1 MHACW
6 DGGMESAQTQG
17 AHINSTGQGTYKG
30 GCRHAW
36 QAMVGG
42 RSRAMHAPADRGA
55 KNLTSNDWPSSS
67 MLESRAACRWQQNA
81 PSTGRQSAV
90 HTQDGKDGGGFGE
103 VAAQR
108 GAGWMPPHRT
118 HPAPPPPSTA
128 PTYLRPAISC
138 KGVEFGACQ
147 QRSAPSCA
155 ARRLAAATTAAGG
168 GRYRCQ
174 SRFAAVARGPVGGI
188 ARADGLRLQQ
198 VLLGDGHHGVLQ
210 RGGGGSKEEA
220 VSCSEAICR
229 FGRRRRCLLPAVP

>member
-36 QAMVGG
+36 QAMAGG

-118 HPAPPPPSTA
+118 HPAPPPP
-128 PTYLRPAISC
+128 
-138 KGVEFGACQ
+138 Q
-147 QRSAPSCA
+147 QRRRTCVPPSAAKGSNLVPASSGVLPAAPPAALPPPPPPPVVGATA
-155 ARRLAAATTAAGG
+155 ARAA
-168 GRYRCQ
+168 
-174 SRFAAVARGPVGGI
+174 
-188 ARADGLRLQQ
+188 
-198 VLLGDGHHGVLQ
+198 LLLWREVQ
-210 RGGGGSKEEA
+210 
-220 VSCSEAICR
+220 SEA
-229 FGRRRRCLLPAVP
+229 